1 MGIFYELMVGFGFGW
16 AQLAGFSGVGQVFA
30 ELSHAGLFSLCSPLR
45 PCMSLQGPRFLQQLA
60 ELTTYWS

>member
-30 ELSHAGLFSLCSPLR
+30 ELSCRSVLSMQSTEALHVPPGASLPIAAG
-45 PCMSLQGPRFLQQLA
+45 
-60 ELTTYWS
+60 